1 MSSSPDEKP
10 VLRGSVAEAATAAR
24 FAVDLR
30 RGVPAD
36 SAPVERAKQEARTT
50 GYAEGW
56 AQGQRAAALEAE
68 AAAERARAVEQ
79 AHDQRRAAALASAI
93 NALGRAVTNL
103 ETQMMPTLHELQE
116 AVLAHAFELAEAIV
130 GRAMDDPE
138 GRAVAALRRAMNA
151 APEQA
156 DIVVSLH
163 PDDFRNLVGTATDA
177 DYNYEGRPVHLRPEP
192 ALRPGDAVAETGT
205 TTVDASIA
213 TAVARARAALR
224 L

>member
-1 MSSSPDEKP
+1 MSSSPEDGP

-24 FAVDLR
+24 FGVDLR

-56 AQGQRAAALEAE
+56 AQGQRAAALAAE
-68 AAAERARAVEQ
+68 AAAERSRAVEL
-79 AHDQRRAAALASAI
+79 AHDQRRAAALASAV

-138 GRAVAALRRAMNA
+138 GRAAAALRRAMNA
-151 APEQA
+151 APEQG
-156 DIVVSLH
+156 DVVVSLH

-177 DYNYEGRPVHLRPEP
+177 DYNYEGRPVHLRPDP
-192 ALRPGDAVAETGT
+192 ALHPGDAVAETGT

-213 TAVARARAALR
+213 AAVARARAALR

>member
-1 MSSSPDEKP
+1 MNSSPDEGP
-10 VLRGSVAEAATAAR
+10 VLRGTVAEAATAAR
-24 FAVDLR
+24 FGVDLR

-68 AAAERARAVEQ
+68 AAAERVRAGQ
-79 AHDQRRAAALASAI
+79 LAHDQRRAAALASAV

-138 GRAVAALRRAMNA
+138 GRAAAALRRAMNA
-151 APEQA
+151 APDQG

-177 DYNYEGRPVHLRPEP
+177 DYNYEGRPVHLRPDP
-192 ALRPGDAVAETGT
+192 ALHPGDAVAETGT

>member
-1 MSSSPDEKP
+1 
-10 VLRGSVAEAATAAR
+10 
-24 FAVDLR
+24 
-30 RGVPAD
+30 
-36 SAPVERAKQEARTT
+36 
-50 GYAEGW
+50 
-56 AQGQRAAALEAE
+56 
-68 AAAERARAVEQ
+68 
-79 AHDQRRAAALASAI
+79 
-93 NALGRAVTNL
+93 
-103 ETQMMPTLHELQE
+103 MPTLHELQE

-138 GRAVAALRRAMNA
+138 GRAAAALRRAMNA
-151 APEQA
+151 APEQG

-177 DYNYEGRPVHLRPEP
+177 DYNYEGRPVHLRPDP
-192 ALRPGDAVAETGT
+192 ALHPGDAVAETGT